1 MYWPKSCDNT
11 FSSILGMVPTACLRH
26 SNNEL
31 VFGFSM
37 SEPQTIASVFFF
49 QGDYFNYYS
58 FRTIQS
64 TGSVYIGDSTN
75 YESNEKCA
83 DISGDGYYT
92 CARPIN
98 GKYVT
103 FHANSDSLDNGFN

>member
-1 MYWPKSCDNT
+1 MHWPKNCENT
-11 FSSILGMVPTACLRH
+11 FGEILGEVPTACIMH
-26 SNNEL
+26 SNFEL
-31 VFGFSM
+31 AFGFSM
-37 SEPQTIASVFFF
+37 SEPQTIASIFFM
-49 QGDYFNYYS
+49 QGDFFNYYHS
-58 FRTIQS
+58 RTMLS

-98 GKYVT
+98 GKYVS
-103 FHANSDSLDNGFN
+103 FHANAESLDNL